1 MVRFVRRA
9 TIRPGKIERALAFAN
24 EMSAFVKS
32 KQGVDVNL
40 FLQAGG
46 TVGRIC
52 WQVDY
57 ADVGA
62 LEKANNELLSD
73 AEYIKKV
80 EAAADCFAE
89 GDTRDSIWVQ
99 A

>member
-1 MVRFVRRA
+1 M
-9 TIRPGKIERALAFAN
+9 
-24 EMSAFVKS
+24 
-32 KQGVDVNL
+32 
-40 FLQAGG
+40 
-46 TVGRIC
+46 GRIC